1 MMNCLKPHLVAT
13 LRGNSNAYN
22 EVVSNFKEMAL
33 RYANKKLQ
41 NHFLAEEAVQEA
53 FLTAFLNLPS
63 LRNLNCFPQ
72 WFRSIIV
79 TSIGRSIKQND
90 LNIPFTDLSE
100 ISNIPDT
107 VQSEIDSLD
116 HFKTLH
122 RIQKTMLKLGPEN
135 RKVCN
140 YYYLQGFSNKEIAH
154 ILDLPI
160 GTVKRR
166 LHDARKQICKL
177 LKLED
182 TSRHVRV
189 GYMPI
194 SDHLLAMVSHYIGD
208 DGSIRIE
215 LQKFLSWSSLLNA
228 VCVGSLDVAFIMAT
242 LAFKLKNRGVPI
254 SYILDAGYGGSALTV
269 RESIQ
274 SAKALN
280 GIRIGLPSVNSI
292 QFALLKLFLS
302 NENISIEN
310 EIQPT
315 YFSPSYSIGAFR
327 NHLIDGFFCAEPW
340 NTKAVQEGIGRTL
353 VRSEQIAPGHV
364 CCIVVANNNFAKSQG
379 EDLHQY
385 VLKLL
390 SASDYIRSNPK
401 NCSMIQAYYT
411 GIDRSIAEHVI
422 ESGFIS
428 YSDLIPDKG
437 RTEKAMDLAVSS
449 GILDRS
455 CNLDEFISRAFL

>member
-1 MMNCLKPHLVAT
+1 MDRLKPHLVAT
-13 LRGNSNAYN
+13 LRGNANAYN
-22 EVVSNFKEMAL
+22 EVVKNFSEMAL
-33 RYANKKLQ
+33 RYARKKLQ

-72 WFRSIIV
+72 WFRSIMVSCI
-79 TSIGRSIKQND
+79 SRSIKQND
-90 LNIPFTDLSE
+90 LNIPFTDLSA
-100 ISNIPDT
+100 ISSIADMAP
-107 VQSEIDSLD
+107 SEFDSLD
-116 HFKTLH
+116 HFKNIH
-122 RIQKTMLKLGPEN
+122 HIQKSMCKLGPEN
-135 RKVCN
+135 RKICD
-140 YYYLQGFSNKEIAH
+140 YYYLQGFSNKEIARV
-154 ILDLPI
+154 LDLPI

-166 LHDARKQICKL
+166 LHDARRQICKL

-182 TSRHVRV
+182 PSRHIRV
-189 GYMPI
+189 GYLPI
-194 SDHLLAMVSHYIGD
+194 SDHLLAMVSHYLGD
-208 DGSIRIE
+208 DGGIRIK
-215 LQKFLSWSSLLNA
+215 LQKFLSWSALLNA
-228 VCVGSLDVAFIMAT
+228 ICDGSLDVAFIMAT
-242 LAFKLKNRGVPI
+242 LAFKLKNQGVPI
-254 SYILDAGYGGSALTV
+254 SYLLDAGYGGSALTV

-315 YFSPSYSIGAFR
+315 YFGPSYSIGAFR
-327 NHLIDGFFCAEPW
+327 NHRIDGFFCAEPW
-340 NTKAVQEGIGRTL
+340 NTKAVQEGIGHTL
-353 VRSEQIAPGHV
+353 IRSEQIAPGHV
-364 CCIVVANNNFAKSQG
+364 CCIVVANNNFAKLQG

-385 VLKLL
+385 VRNLL

-401 NCSMIQAYYT
+401 NCSMIQSSYT

-422 ESGFIS
+422 QSGFIS

-437 RTEKAMDLAVSS
+437 RTEKTMELAVSS
-449 GILDRS
+449 GILERS
-455 CNLDEFISRAFL
+455 CNLDDFISRAFL